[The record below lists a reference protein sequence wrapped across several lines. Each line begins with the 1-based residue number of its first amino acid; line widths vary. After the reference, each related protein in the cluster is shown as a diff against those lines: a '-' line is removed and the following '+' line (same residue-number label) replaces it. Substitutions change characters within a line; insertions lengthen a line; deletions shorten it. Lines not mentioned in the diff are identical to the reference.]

1 MTTNL
6 YPKFS
11 VSRKLWIW
19 WLTKLINLYENE
31 VGSTVL
37 WSSIN
42 WWNDSSLRSVRLPK
56 SDLK

>member
-1 MTTNL
+1 MTINL

-19 WLTKLINLYENE
+19 LLTKLINLYENE

-42 WWNDSSLRSVRLPK
+42 SWNDSSLRSVRLPK